1 MPNNK
6 QQSKRL
12 KTDEERRQRNKTV
25 KTVMRTS
32 VRKVLEAETKEAAQ
46 AAIPEAMKRIDKAN
60 KQNIIHENT
69 AARMKSR
76 LARSTAA
83 K

>member
-12 KTDEERRQRNKTV
+12 KTDEIKRQRNKAT
-25 KTVMRTS
+25 KTVMRS
-32 VRKVLEAETKEAAQ
+32 SIRNVVEAETKEEAQ
-46 AAIPEAMKRIDKAN
+46 TKAPEAVKRIDKAAQ
-60 KQNIIHENT
+60 KNIIHSNT

-76 LARSTAA
+76 LARTVAA